1 MKFISKN
8 KVRMHDTDMAQRLYF
23 ARQFRFA
30 NDALEDWVF
39 DKGLD
44 YYHVAKEHH
53 FMFVIV
59 HAEAD
64 YYLQLQV
71 GEEVEIHLSCEH
83 IGNTS
88 FSLLYQIYRNK
99 DEMVGLCR
107 TVHVTISTDTGQK
120 IPIPEKLR
128 DLLKEIHSN

>member
-1 MKFISKN
+1 
-8 KVRMHDTDMAQRLYF
+8 MHDTDMAQRLYF

-30 NDALEDWVF
+30 NDALEDWSF
-39 DKGLD
+39 SRDLD
-44 YYHVAKEHH
+44 YFHLAMEKG

-64 YYLQLQV
+64 YYKQMRV

-83 IGNTS
+83 IGTTS
-88 FSLLYQIYRNK
+88 FSLMYQIYRNK

-107 TVHVTISTDTGQK
+107 TVHVTISTKTGEKIPLPDALKEHLQK
-120 IPIPEKLR
+120 IFVK
-128 DLLKEIHSN
+128 